1 MGRKKKPEEHVNH
14 ERWMVSYADFIT
26 LLFAFFVMMYSISIV
41 NTGKFKVLSESL
53 TAAFTDPARS
63 LEPIQVGDLVRAPAE
78 MQDQSFADPQPKPI
92 RPVEMRQMAKLVD
105 VDPVL
110 LDKAS
115 KQLDE
120 IQERVETAMAEMID
134 QGAITVQRSEYWIEI
149 EMNSSVLFESGSS
162 ILYPRVVPILTQL
175 GRVMIDFPNHVHV
188 EGYTDTVPIN
198 TEMFPS
204 NWELSGSR
212 AATVVRLFEFTG
224 VKPDRLAAIGYGEY
238 YPVAENTN
246 AEGRARNR
254 RVVAVVLA
262 EIGEKIDATIEK
274 FEKAKNSGDRR
285 ADPVVQCT

>member
-149 EMNSSVLFESGSS
+149 EMNSSILFESGSS

-274 FEKAKNSGDRR
+274 FEKAKNSGGP
-285 ADPVVQCT
+285 AG

>member
-1 MGRKKKPEEHVNH
+1 MGRKKRPEEHVNH

-149 EMNSSVLFESGSS
+149 EMNYSVLFESGSS

-274 FEKAKNSGDRR
+274 FEKAKNSGGP
-285 ADPVVQCT
+285 AG

>member
-274 FEKAKNSGDRR
+274 FEKAKNTGGP
-285 ADPVVQCT
+285 AG

>member
-274 FEKAKNSGDRR
+274 FEKAKNSGEL
-285 ADPVVQCT
+285 AG

>member
-262 EIGEKIDATIEK
+262 EISEKIDATIEK
-274 FEKAKNSGDRR
+274 FEKAKNSGGP
-285 ADPVVQCT
+285 AG

>member
-78 MQDQSFADPQPKPI
+78 MQDQSFAEPQPKPI

-120 IQERVETAMAEMID
+120 IQARVETAMSEMID

-274 FEKAKNSGDRR
+274 FEKAKNSGGP
-285 ADPVVQCT
+285 AG

>member
-1 MGRKKKPEEHVNH
+1 MGRKRKPEEHVNH

-92 RPVEMRQMAKLVD
+92 RPVEMRKMAKLVD

-274 FEKAKNSGDRR
+274 FEKAKNSDVPAG
-285 ADPVVQCT
+285 

>member
-246 AEGRARNR
+246 AEGRVRNR

-274 FEKAKNSGDRR
+274 FEKAKNSGGP
-285 ADPVVQCT
+285 AG

>member
-120 IQERVETAMAEMID
+120 IQERVETAMADMID

-274 FEKAKNSGDRR
+274 FEKAKNSGGP
-285 ADPVVQCT
+285 AG

>member
-274 FEKAKNSGDRR
+274 FEKAKNSDGP
-285 ADPVVQCT
+285 AG

>member
-198 TEMFPS
+198 TDMFPS

-262 EIGEKIDATIEK
+262 EIGEKIDATLEK
-274 FEKAKNSGDRR
+274 FEKAKNSGGP
-285 ADPVVQCT
+285 AG

>member
-78 MQDQSFADPQPKPI
+78 LQDQSFADPQPKPI

-110 LDKAS
+110 LAKAS

-120 IQERVETAMAEMID
+120 IQERVESAMSEMIE

-274 FEKAKNSGDRR
+274 FEKAKNSGGP
-285 ADPVVQCT
+285 AG

>member
-1 MGRKKKPEEHVNH
+1 MGRKKRPEEHVNH

-274 FEKAKNSGDRR
+274 FEKAKNSGGP
-285 ADPVVQCT
+285 AG

>member
-262 EIGEKIDATIEK
+262 EIGEKIDGTIEK
-274 FEKAKNSGDRR
+274 FEKAKNSDVPAG
-285 ADPVVQCT
+285 

>member
-78 MQDQSFADPQPKPI
+78 LQDQSFADPQPKPI

-120 IQERVETAMAEMID
+120 IQERVETAMSEMIE

-262 EIGEKIDATIEK
+262 EIGEKIDATLEK
-274 FEKAKNSGDRR
+274 FEKAKNAGVP
-285 ADPVVQCT
+285 AG

>member
-78 MQDQSFADPQPKPI
+78 LQDQSFADPQPKPI

-120 IQERVETAMAEMID
+120 IQERVETAMSEMIE

-175 GRVMIDFPNHVHV
+175 GRVMTDFPNHVHV

-262 EIGEKIDATIEK
+262 EIGEKIDATLEK
-274 FEKAKNSGDRR
+274 FEKAKNAGVP
-285 ADPVVQCT
+285 AG

>member
-198 TEMFPS
+198 TETFPS

-238 YPVAENTN
+238 YPVADNSD

-274 FEKAKNSGDRR
+274 FEKAKNSGV
-285 ADPVVQCT
+285 AAG

>member
-78 MQDQSFADPQPKPI
+78 MQDQSFAEPQPKPI

-120 IQERVETAMAEMID
+120 IQARVETAMSEMIA

-188 EGYTDTVPIN
+188 EGYTDTMPIN

-262 EIGEKIDATIEK
+262 EIGEKIDATLEK
-274 FEKAKNSGDRR
+274 FEKAKNAGVP
-285 ADPVVQCT
+285 AG

>member
-26 LLFAFFVMMYSISIV
+26 LLFAFFVMLYSISIV

-53 TAAFTDPARS
+53 TAAFTDPQRS
-63 LEPIQVGDLVRAPAE
+63 LEPIQIGDPVRAPAE
-78 MQDQSFADPQPKPI
+78 MSKLMPSEPIAEPI
-92 RPVEMRQMAKLVD
+92 RPTEMRQMAKLVD
-105 VDPVL
+105 VDPEIL
-110 LDKAS
+110 QNAS

-120 IQERVETAMAEMID
+120 IQKRVETAMSEMID

-198 TEMFPS
+198 TETFPS

-224 VKPDRLAAIGYGEY
+224 IKPDRLAAIGYGEY
-238 YPVAENTN
+238 YPVADNSN

-274 FEKAKNSGDRR
+274 FEKAKNSGV
-285 ADPVVQCT
+285 AAG

>member
-1 MGRKKKPEEHVNH
+1 MAERKKPEEHVNH

-115 KQLDE
+115 KQLDD

-274 FEKAKNSGDRR
+274 FEKAKNSGGP
-285 ADPVVQCT
+285 AG

>member
-274 FEKAKNSGDRR
+274 FEKAKNTDVPAG
-285 ADPVVQCT
+285 

>member
-78 MQDQSFADPQPKPI
+78 LQDQSFADPQPKPI

-110 LDKAS
+110 LAKAS

-120 IQERVETAMAEMID
+120 IQERVESAMSEMIE

-238 YPVAENTN
+238 YPVAGNTN

-262 EIGEKIDATIEK
+262 EIGEKIDATLEK
-274 FEKAKNSGDRR
+274 FEKAKNAGV
-285 ADPVVQCT
+285 PTG

>member
-63 LEPIQVGDLVRAPAE
+63 LEPIQVGDLVRAPAD

-120 IQERVETAMAEMID
+120 IQERVETAMADMID

-274 FEKAKNSGDRR
+274 FEKAKNNGGP
-285 ADPVVQCT
+285 AG

>member
-78 MQDQSFADPQPKPI
+78 LQDQSFADPQPKPI

-110 LDKAS
+110 LAKAS

-120 IQERVETAMAEMID
+120 IQARVETAMSEMIA

-274 FEKAKNSGDRR
+274 FEKAKNSGGP
-285 ADPVVQCT
+285 AG

>member
-63 LEPIQVGDLVRAPAE
+63 LEPIQIGDLVRAPAE
-78 MQDQSFADPQPKPI
+78 MQDQSFAEPQPKPI

-120 IQERVETAMAEMID
+120 IQERVETAMSEMID

-238 YPVAENTN
+238 YPVADNSD

-274 FEKAKNSGDRR
+274 FEKAKNSGV
-285 ADPVVQCT
+285 AAG

>member
-1 MGRKKKPEEHVNH
+1 MGRKKKPEEHVNQ

-63 LEPIQVGDLVRAPAE
+63 LEPIQVGDLVRAPAD

-120 IQERVETAMAEMID
+120 IQERVETAMADMID

-274 FEKAKNSGDRR
+274 FEKAKNNGGP
-285 ADPVVQCT
+285 AG

>member
-1 MGRKKKPEEHVNH
+1 MGRKKRPEEHVNH

-26 LLFAFFVMMYSISIV
+26 LLFAFFVMLYSISIV

-53 TAAFTDPARS
+53 TAAFTDPQRS
-63 LEPIQVGDLVRAPAE
+63 LDPIQIGDPVRAPAE
-78 MQDQSFADPQPKPI
+78 MSKLMPSEPIAEPI
-92 RPVEMRQMAKLVD
+92 RPTEMRQMAKLAD
-105 VDPVL
+105 VDPEIL
-110 LDKAS
+110 QNAS

-120 IQERVETAMAEMID
+120 IQKRVENAMSEMID

-149 EMNSSVLFESGSS
+149 EMNSAVLFESGSS
-162 ILYPRVVPILTQL
+162 TLFPRVVSILTQL
-175 GRVMIDFPNHVHV
+175 GRVMMDFPNHVHV

-204 NWELSGSR
+204 NWELSASR

-238 YPVAENTN
+238 YPVGDNNTF
-246 AEGRARNR
+246 EGRARNR

-262 EIGEKIDATIEK
+262 EIGEGIDATIEK
-274 FEKAKNSGDRR
+274 FEKAKAGSSPAG
-285 ADPVVQCT
+285 

>member
-78 MQDQSFADPQPKPI
+78 LQDQSFADPQPKPI

-110 LDKAS
+110 LAKAS

-120 IQERVETAMAEMID
+120 IQERVESAMSEMIE

-274 FEKAKNSGDRR
+274 FEKAKNSDGP
-285 ADPVVQCT
+285 AD

>member
-78 MQDQSFADPQPKPI
+78 LQDQSFADPQPKPI

-110 LDKAS
+110 LAKAS

-120 IQERVETAMAEMID
+120 IQERVESAMSEMIE

-262 EIGEKIDATIEK
+262 EIGEKIDATLEK
-274 FEKAKNSGDRR
+274 FEKAKNAGV
-285 ADPVVQCT
+285 PTG

>member
-262 EIGEKIDATIEK
+262 EIGEKIDATLEK
-274 FEKAKNSGDRR
+274 FEKAKNSGGP
-285 ADPVVQCT
+285 AG

>member
-262 EIGEKIDATIEK
+262 EVGEKIDATIEK
-274 FEKAKNSGDRR
+274 FEKAKNSGGP
-285 ADPVVQCT
+285 AG

>member
-78 MQDQSFADPQPKPI
+78 MQDQFFADPQPKPI

-274 FEKAKNSGDRR
+274 FEKAKNSGGP
-285 ADPVVQCT
+285 AG